1 MSSAESIPGRFAQLS
16 PLKQAVLAIE
26 ELQARLTAA
35 EQARNEPIAIIGMG
49 CRFPGANDI
58 ASFWRLL
65 ETGSDAVREVPES
78 RWKIDDY
85 YDPNPDAP
93 GKMSS
98 RWGGFLDAIDQFDPE
113 FFGISPR
120 EATFMDPQ
128 QRLLLEVS
136 WEALE
141 NAGQSPRDLSA
152 CQTGIFVGLTSDE
165 YAQLSYRDGDLS
177 RFNAY
182 FASGTA
188 RSIAGGRISYVLGVE
203 GPNMSIDTA
212 CSSSLV
218 ALHSA
223 CMHLR
228 TRECRMALAG
238 GVTVV
243 LSPEIGI
250 AFSKAHMMAA
260 DGRCKAFDARA
271 DGFVRGEGCGVVVL
285 KCLSDAL
292 TDGDHILALIRGS
305 AVNQDGRSSGM
316 TAPNGAAQ
324 KAVIRTALKHAGVRP
339 EQIGY
344 VEAHGT
350 GTSLGDPIEAH
361 ALAQVLG
368 SGRDKENPLVIGS
381 VKTNLGHL
389 EAAAGIAGLIKAVL
403 VLEHEQIPAHL
414 HFEQMNP
421 HIDWGGVPVEIPLQ
435 ARPWPRSE
443 RRRLAG
449 VSSFGFSGT
458 NAHVILEEAP
468 QQTPPEPHYEPP
480 LHLLAVSAR
489 TESALRKLGESFAEA
504 LGKAEVPA
512 GDFCFSINA
521 GRAHFEYR
529 LAVSG
534 SSREQLRE
542 ALLKALP
549 GRRVVDREGVRPV
562 FLFPG
567 QGAQYSN
574 MGKQLF
580 ESHPVFR
587 SAIEQCAKLL
597 ASELETPLLDV
608 LWGASTP
615 LLDQTAYSQPC
626 LFAIEYALSVLWRNW
641 EVEPAAV
648 LGHSVGEY
656 VAACVAGVYS
666 LSDGLKLICRRGRLM
681 QGASGCGVMSAI
693 HAPENRIREALS
705 GLEQRVSIAAIN
717 APDSVVIS
725 GYEEEVKIAED
736 RLLQAGFTAR
746 RLNVSHGFHSPQ
758 MNAMRTEFAEVV
770 GEITFQSPQ
779 MRIISSVT
787 GRAVSGNEMSQPAY
801 WRRQVSEPVLYRAAI
816 ETLRESG
823 DRVFLEVGPGTV
835 LAGLG
840 QQCVDV
846 PQAAWLASIRP
857 GRDEWPDML
866 NSLAQLYV
874 RGADIDWSAFDEPF
888 GRRKVPLPTY
898 PFERQRYW
906 ITPPLRSSGHI
917 PAPLVQQARPYPER
931 TPADTHPESN
941 STDQWFYR
949 IAWNESD
956 LPVAAPAPARLHWI
970 LLADETGVARQL
982 ADRIRSAGCSCELID
997 KNRFDEDRPER
1008 QRVLNQSKPS
1018 PTGIVDMRCM
1028 DNVEGSTERSCMAL
1042 VNLIAEVSQI
1052 EPAEVSVWSVTQG
1065 AVATGQEA
1073 NPVLPWL
1080 APAWALGRTLASEH
1094 PEFWAGMVDLDPG
1107 ANPSENADLLWR
1119 QLNAGD
1125 SEDQAAFRKG
1135 ARLVARLV
1143 RYMPPPAES
1152 LNMRSDASYLITGGY
1167 GGLGLELARWMGE
1180 QGART
1185 IILAGR
1191 TALPPRC
1198 EWPGIL
1204 ADDPQHRAISA
1215 ILDLERAGLKVE
1227 TAAVDVGDAK
1237 ALSEFLQSYKD
1248 QGREPIRGI
1257 LHAAGVAEHALVSKS
1272 TSTTFRNA
1280 FRAKVDGTWHLHSAL
1295 LETSIDFFVTFSS
1308 ASSVLSS
1315 PRLGS
1320 YAASNAFLDAMAAYR
1335 TSKGLPSLS
1344 VNWGAWTGVGMAAKP
1359 GVTATADTLD
1369 SGMTGLSVEQGL
1381 ACLGRLMAGS
1391 KGQVC
1396 VLPLDWNRWATLY
1409 PAYMAKPFFAQLQ
1422 QENTTELALSRSSK
1436 AANELLDRLKDTPE
1450 SMRVD
1455 RIREFVEKAAA
1466 HLLGFP
1472 SGHWLDPLQPLNE
1485 VGLDSLMAVELG
1497 KAVGA
1502 GVGRSLPAT
1511 LLFNYPTVEDISTY
1525 LSKLLFPA
1533 PAVAQPVKRLPGAKR
1548 SAWDDIGDL
1557 SDEEVDRKLAMN
1569 WNPAHE

>member
-58 ASFWRLL
+58 ASFWKLL
-65 ETGSDAVREVPES
+65 ETGGDAVREVPES
-78 RWKIDDY
+78 RWKIADY
-85 YDPNPDAP
+85 YDANPDAP

-98 RWGGFLDAIDQFDPE
+98 RWGGFLDSIDQFDPE

-141 NAGQSPRDLSA
+141 NAGQSPRDLAA

-228 TRECRMALAG
+228 MRECRMALAG
-238 GVTVV
+238 GVTII

-250 AFSKAHMMAA
+250 AFSKAHMMAS

-285 KCLSDAL
+285 KRLSDAL
-292 TDGDHILALIRGS
+292 TDGDHILAVIRGS

-324 KAVIRTALKHAGVRP
+324 KAVIRTALTQAGVRP

-361 ALAQVLG
+361 ALAQELG

-381 VKTNLGHL
+381 AKTNVGHL
-389 EAAAGIAGLIKAVL
+389 EAAAGIAGLIKTVL
-403 VLEHEQIPAHL
+403 VLQHEQIPAHL
-414 HFEQMNP
+414 HFQQINP
-421 HIDWGGVPVEIPLQ
+421 HIDWGGVPVEIPLRT
-435 ARPWPRSE
+435 RPWPRSD

-458 NAHVILEEAP
+458 NAHVVLEEPP
-468 QQTPPEPHYEPP
+468 QQTPLQPQYERP

-489 TESALRKLGESFAEA
+489 SESALRKLSGSYAEA
-504 LGKAEVPA
+504 LGNAEVAA

-521 GRAHFEYR
+521 GRAQFEYR

-534 SSREQLRE
+534 TSREQLRD

-580 ESHPVFR
+580 ENHPVFR
-587 SAIEQCAKLL
+587 AAIEQCANLL
-597 ASELETPLLDV
+597 EGELETPLLDL
-608 LWGASTP
+608 LWGASTH

-681 QGASGCGVMSAI
+681 QSAGGCGVMSAI
-693 HAPENRIREALS
+693 HAPEDRIREALR

-717 APDSVVIS
+717 APASVVIS
-725 GYEEEVKIAED
+725 GFEEEVKIAEE
-736 RLLQAGFTAR
+736 RLLQAGFAHR

-758 MNAMRTEFAEVV
+758 MNGMRTAFEEVV
-770 GEITFQSPQ
+770 REIKFQSPK

-787 GRAVSGNEMSQPAY
+787 GRAVSGNEMSLPAY
-801 WRRQVSEPVLYRAAI
+801 WCRQVSDPVLYRAAI

-823 DRVFLEVGPGTV
+823 DMVFLEVGPGTV
-835 LAGLG
+835 LTGLG

-857 GRDEWPDML
+857 GHDEWPDML

-874 RGADIDWSAFDEPF
+874 RGADINWSAFDEPF
-888 GRRKVPLPTY
+888 GRHKVPLPTY

-906 ITPPLRSSGHI
+906 ITPPLESSRAT
-917 PAPLVQQARPYPER
+917 PAPPAQQTRPYPEM
-931 TPADTHPESN
+931 TPTDTHPESN

-949 IAWNESD
+949 IAWNERH
-956 LPVAAPAPARLHWI
+956 LPVAPTAPACLHWI
-970 LLADETGVARQL
+970 LLADETGVAKQL
-982 ADRIRSAGCSCELID
+982 ADRIRSVSCSCELIET
-997 KNRFDEDRPER
+997 NRFDEGRPER
-1008 QRVLNQSKPS
+1008 QRILNQSKRS
-1018 PTGIVDMRCM
+1018 PTGIVDMRSI
-1028 DNVEGSTERSCMAL
+1028 DNVEGLTERSCMAL
-1042 VNLIAEVSQI
+1042 VNLIAEVAQI
-1052 EPAEVSVWSVTQG
+1052 EPSEVSVWSVTQG
-1065 AVATGQEA
+1065 AVATGHEL

-1080 APAWALGRTLASEH
+1080 APAWALGRTLSSEH

-1107 ANPSENADLLWR
+1107 GSPSDNADLLWR
-1119 QLNAGD
+1119 QLNARD
-1125 SEDQAAFRKG
+1125 SEDQAVFRKG
-1135 ARLVARLV
+1135 SRLVARLE
-1143 RYMPPPAES
+1143 RYMPPPADS
-1152 LNMRSDASYLITGGY
+1152 LNLRSDASYLITGGY
-1167 GGLGLELARWMGE
+1167 GGLGLELARWIGE

-1185 IILAGR
+1185 IILVGR
-1191 TALPPRC
+1191 TALAPRC
-1198 EWPGIL
+1198 KWSGVRPE
-1204 ADDPQHRAISA
+1204 DPQHQAIST
-1215 ILDLERAGLKVE
+1215 ILDLEKAGVKVE
-1227 TAAVDVGDAK
+1227 NAAVDVGDAK

-1248 QGREPIRGI
+1248 QGRPPIRGI
-1257 LHAAGVAEHALVSKS
+1257 LHAAGVAEHVLVSKS

-1280 FRAKVDGTWHLHSAL
+1280 FRAKVDGTWNLHNAL
-1295 LETSIDFFVTFSS
+1295 SDTSIDFFVTFSS

-1335 TSKGLPSLS
+1335 TSKGFPSLS
-1344 VNWGAWTGVGMAAKP
+1344 VNWGVWTGIGMAARP
-1359 GVTATADTLD
+1359 GVAASDTID
-1369 SGMTGLSVEQGL
+1369 SGMTGMRVEEGL
-1381 ACLGRLMAGS
+1381 ACLGRLMAVS

-1396 VLPLDWNRWATLY
+1396 VLPLDWNAWAKLY
-1409 PAYMAKPFFAQLQ
+1409 PAYMAKPFFAELKH
-1422 QENTTELALSRSSK
+1422 EHTTEPAPSDSSK
-1436 AANELLDRLKDTPE
+1436 AENELLDRLRDTPE

-1455 RIREFVEKAAA
+1455 RIREFVQKAAA
-1466 HLLGFP
+1466 NLLGFP
-1472 SGHWLDPLQPLNE
+1472 PGHWLDPLQPLNE

-1497 KAVGA
+1497 RAVGT

-1511 LLFNYPTVEDISTY
+1511 LLFSYPTVEDISVY
-1525 LSKLLFPA
+1525 LSKLLVPA
-1533 PAVAQPVKRLPGAKR
+1533 PALVQPTEPLPGAKR

-1569 WNPAHE
+1569 WKPANE